1 MRPIDKFILHV
12 VHNLVPLNEYSEG
25 IIKRLIDHYKEEAD
39 DLNIEI
45 NDDQLKKYI
54 ERFDV
59 IKSNLIAKGGTD
71 LFKQVGGEKKIEV
84 IVPLSQLIKIV
95 TSSKGAETPESA
107 DITPDVVYHNDDD
120 TIIVYN
126 GSKEDNCV
134 RYGRGERWC
143 ITRGS
148 YGSYRYSPDRSYP
161 TFYLALNNNLPSSDP
176 LSFVAIQVRNP
187 QTTSEND
194 RYVYTNRANSP
205 HESRPMSFSQL
216 EREVP
221 WLNEIPNAQQILRY
235 IPLSTG
241 EKVNQQYKNT
251 PISIREWVKLPFST
265 KQQYLVVRKNKT
277 LFVDISND
285 EFLSKHLPKYPQLA
299 EFVAITPGIFDTA
312 ELLKHL
318 GSFSNSDRKSITA
331 NIRDKV
337 SPSYL
342 KSDTFPFD
350 VKKLLTKL
358 GKWDLNND
366 ERVYVTSDGNAIV
379 KLKLGDDIT
388 LGIYTA
394 DDDYPSVKLNKRT
407 SKYLTD
413 YPELDKI
420 PFKSLIKLASDEVID
435 KSLLDQTVEAAK
447 NDPDSAIIVK
457 DTDNG
462 QIIVDSNSFASY
474 KVDNGQITQIPFDS
488 EEVQAIFDEQTDN
501 EGFQQNVL
509 NLFNARED
517 IPNQIDRVG
526 LTSILKSMPYTK
538 RILTPNYS
546 NQPVVVL
553 TTDEENPK
561 IFTAYAGPNTQGVTI
576 FRSPIEYGRK
586 NDWRDYDGN
595 VRFTPEMIDSYF
607 DYLRRSNLAFSDES
621 LIRALS
627 SQYDI
632 DTDTKKAILANPNL
646 PLQDTNIYRPAEY
659 QGISYLIN
667 TQNPV
672 ESKKISDAS
681 GKLIKANINP
691 AAAARLLRA
700 QAAQAE
706 PEAEPA
712 AAQAEPAVQGAAAP
726 EAPAGE
732 RRRGRPAGVPNTPR
746 EAQPRA
752 RGNVTVAAAFD
763 ERDLLTGFE
772 NLPRNDRRRLNVD
785 DAVAVPRA
793 GDRGATARDNQ
804 LAGRGQ
810 VTNVVSVGPSK
821 IYFITLQN
829 GTRIASIN
837 IQPGNRNYVVIGNRA
852 FSLNSPREL
861 VDFLQNR
868 DLLEEL
874 RTSLFKVHLQENP
887 HMIDE
892 IKQLKNMK
900 NLKENMSE
908 YISKIYTMLGAGQ
921 VGQENIKDFIN
932 DNGIDGDEL
941 VKYITKYKDSSRK
954 SIIRDIISGKKGE
967 ANFEEFKRKFI
978 KKLKKKKLTEE
989 TLKNYIRETLK
1000 KRLAENQPAPSR
1012 ETEPGETETI
1022 PDRGTEEEEKHR
1034 RIGNPNVKPRPKAMN
1049 ENEQEIIKQII
1060 SRYKSKKPIN
1070 EFGGPIPK
1078 ADINVEYTGAP
1089 LNVNAEKIAQV
1100 KERIQKDVDTIL
1112 RDVFQIP
1119 YSRTNVKFI
1128 IDSNE

>member
-462 QIIVDSNSFASY
+462 QSIVDSNSFASY

-488 EEVQAIFDEQTDN
+488 EEVQAIFDKQTDN